1 MLILNLKSI
10 ESFMTSVENFIEF
23 FFVFFFDKVLR
34 KNFSQE
40 SDKLIEK
47 YRIVISQEFP
57 Y

>member
-23 FFVFFFDKVLR
+23 FFLFFDKVLR